1 MSGALAA
8 RTPCA
13 LHRRSSLVQPGW
25 LAPILALQTFLD
37 RPNVV
42 STSMAMCVSLS
53 HHGVAVQRGVTI
65 STVIPVSSILV
76 SVFDISGGGGKA
88 MNSPTSR
95 LLRKRTI

>member
-53 HHGVAVQRGVTI
+53 HHGVAVQRG
-65 STVIPVSSILV
+65 TVIPLSSILV
-76 SVFDISGGGGKA
+76 SVFDISGGGERRMSNPA
-88 MNSPTSR
+88 NR
-95 LLRKRTI
+95 LLRKHPI

>member
-1 MSGALAA
+1 MP
-8 RTPCA
+8 RTTVA
-13 LHRRSSLVQPGW
+13 TSVSSLGR

-76 SVFDISGGGGKA
+76 SVFDISGGGERRMSNPA
-88 MNSPTSR
+88 NR
-95 LLRKRTI
+95 LLRKHPI